1 MTTLLAMHL
10 ELFAF
15 IACLWWS
22 AVIAYTDL
30 RTYRITNS
38 SLVIGLVLIWPSLF
52 LLDLNFQITAE
63 FFVISVAALV
73 AGLASFV
80 GMGDVKLI
88 LFIAPWLRY
97 QNMSKTLLL
106 LIAVAWLQ
114 LMLVSLM
121 HRGFPKRI
129 AFAPAILLAAALN
142 MAT

>member
-10 ELFAF
+10 ELFAL
-15 IACLWWS
+15 IACLWW
-22 AVIAYTDL
+22 AVVIAYTDL
-30 RTYRITNS
+30 RTFRITNS

-106 LIAVAWLQ
+106 LIMVAWLQ
-114 LMLVSLM
+114 LMVVSLM

>member
-10 ELFAF
+10 ELFAL
-15 IACLWWS
+15 IACLGWA

-106 LIAVAWLQ
+106 LIMVAWLQ
-114 LMLVSLM
+114 LMVVSLM

-129 AFAPAILLAAALN
+129 AFAPAVLLAAALN

>member
-15 IACLWWS
+15 IACLCWS

-30 RTYRITNS
+30 RTFRITNS

-106 LIAVAWLQ
+106 LIMVAWLQ
-114 LMLVSLM
+114 LMVVSLM

>member
-10 ELFAF
+10 ELLAL
-15 IACLWWS
+15 IACLWW
-22 AVIAYTDL
+22 AVVIAYTDL
-30 RTYRITNS
+30 RTFRITNS

-52 LLDLNFQITAE
+52 LLDQKFQITPE
-63 FFVISVAALV
+63 FFVLSVTALV

-106 LIAVAWLQ
+106 LIMVAWLQ
-114 LMLVSLM
+114 LMVVSLI

>member
-1 MTTLLAMHL
+1 MHL
-10 ELFAF
+10 ALFAL

-22 AVIAYTDL
+22 AFIAYTDL
-30 RTYRITNS
+30 RTFRITNS
-38 SLVIGLVLIWPSLF
+38 SLVLGLVLIWPSLF

-106 LIAVAWLQ
+106 LVTVAWLQ
-114 LMLVSLM
+114 LMVVSLM

>member
-10 ELFAF
+10 ELFAL
-15 IACLWWS
+15 IACLWWA

-30 RTYRITNS
+30 RTFRITNS
-38 SLVIGLVLIWPSLF
+38 SLVLGLVLIWPSLF

-106 LIAVAWLQ
+106 LIAVVWLQ
-114 LMLVSLM
+114 LMVVSLM

>member
-1 MTTLLAMHL
+1 MTTLLAMHF
-10 ELFAF
+10 ELFAL
-15 IACLWWS
+15 IACLWWA

-30 RTYRITNS
+30 RTFRITNS

-114 LMLVSLM
+114 SMVVSLM

>member
-1 MTTLLAMHL
+1 MQL
-10 ELFAF
+10 ELFAL
-15 IACLWWS
+15 IACLWWA

-30 RTYRITNS
+30 RTFRITNS
-38 SLVIGLVLIWPSLF
+38 SLVLGLVLIWPSLF

-106 LIAVAWLQ
+106 LIAVVWLQ
-114 LMLVSLM
+114 LMVVSLM

>member
-1 MTTLLAMHL
+1 MHL

-15 IACLWWS
+15 IACLWWA

-52 LLDLNFQITAE
+52 LLDQKFQITSG
-63 FFVISVAALV
+63 FFVLSVTTLV

-114 LMLVSLM
+114 LMVVSLM
-121 HRGFPKRI
+121 LRGFPKRI

>member
-10 ELFAF
+10 ELFAL
-15 IACLWWS
+15 IACLWWA

-30 RTYRITNS
+30 CTYRITNS

-114 LMLVSLM
+114 LMVVSLM

>member
-1 MTTLLAMHL
+1 MHL
-10 ELFAF
+10 ELLAL
-15 IACLWWS
+15 IACLWW
-22 AVIAYTDL
+22 AVVIAYTDL
-30 RTYRITNS
+30 RTFRITNS

-52 LLDLNFQITAE
+52 LLDQKFQITAE

-106 LIAVAWLQ
+106 LIMVAWLQ
-114 LMLVSLM
+114 LMVVSLM

>member
-1 MTTLLAMHL
+1 MTTLLAMHF
-10 ELFAF
+10 ELFAL

-30 RTYRITNS
+30 RTFRITNS

-52 LLDLNFQITAE
+52 LLDQKFQITPD
-63 FFVISVAALV
+63 FFLISVAALMT
-73 AGLASFV
+73 GLVSFL

-88 LFIAPWLRY
+88 LFIAPWLHY
-97 QNMSKTLLL
+97 QNMSKTLVL

-114 LMLVSLM
+114 LMVVSLM

>member
-1 MTTLLAMHL
+1 MTTLLGMHF
-10 ELFAF
+10 ELLAF
-15 IACLWWS
+15 VACLWWS

-30 RTYRITNS
+30 RTFRITNS

-114 LMLVSLM
+114 LMVVSLM

>member
-1 MTTLLAMHL
+1 MHL
-10 ELFAF
+10 ELFAL
-15 IACLWWS
+15 IACLGWA

-38 SLVIGLVLIWPSLF
+38 SLVIGLVLIWPLLF
-52 LLDLNFQITAE
+52 LLDQKFQITSE
-63 FFVISVAALV
+63 FFVLSVAALV

-106 LIAVAWLQ
+106 LITVAWLQ
-114 LMLVSLM
+114 LMVVSLM

>member
-10 ELFAF
+10 ELFAL
-15 IACLWWS
+15 IACLWWA

-30 RTYRITNS
+30 RTFRITNS

-106 LIAVAWLQ
+106 LSAVAWLQ
-114 LMLVSLM
+114 LMVVSLI

>member
-10 ELFAF
+10 EMFAL
-15 IACLWWS
+15 IACLWWA
-22 AVIAYTDL
+22 AVIAYSDL
-30 RTYRITNS
+30 CTYRITNS

-106 LIAVAWLQ
+106 LIMVAWLQ
-114 LMLVSLM
+114 LMVVSLM

>member
-1 MTTLLAMHL
+1 MQL
-10 ELFAF
+10 ELFAL
-15 IACLWWS
+15 IACLWWA

-30 RTYRITNS
+30 RTFRITNS

-52 LLDLNFQITAE
+52 LLDQKFQITPE
-63 FFVISVAALV
+63 FFVLSVTALV

-106 LIAVAWLQ
+106 LIMVAWLQ
-114 LMLVSLM
+114 LMVVSLM

>member
-1 MTTLLAMHL
+1 MTTLLAMHF
-10 ELFAF
+10 ELFAL
-15 IACLWWS
+15 ISCLWWA

-30 RTYRITNS
+30 RTFRITNS

-114 LMLVSLM
+114 LMVVSLM

>member
-1 MTTLLAMHL
+1 MHL
-10 ELFAF
+10 ELFAL
-15 IACLWWS
+15 IACLWWA

-52 LLDLNFQITAE
+52 LLDQKFQITSE
-63 FFVISVAALV
+63 FFVLSVTALV

-114 LMLVSLM
+114 LMVVSLM

>member
-10 ELFAF
+10 ELFAL
-15 IACLWWS
+15 IACLWWA

-30 RTYRITNS
+30 RTFRITNS
-38 SLVIGLVLIWPSLF
+38 SLVLGLVLIWPSLF

-88 LFIAPWLRY
+88 LFLAPWLHFE
-97 QNMSKTLLL
+97 NMSKTLLL
-106 LIAVAWLQ
+106 LIAISWLQ
-114 LMLVSLM
+114 LVVGSLM

-129 AFAPAILLAAALN
+129 ALAPAILLAAALN

>member
-1 MTTLLAMHL
+1 MTTLLAMQL
-10 ELFAF
+10 ELFAL
-15 IACLWWS
+15 IACLWWA

-30 RTYRITNS
+30 RTFRITNS
-38 SLVIGLVLIWPSLF
+38 SLVLGLVLIWPSLF

-73 AGLASFV
+73 AGLASFL

-97 QNMSKTLLL
+97 QNMSKTLLV
-106 LIAVAWLQ
+106 LIAVSWLQ
-114 LMLVSLM
+114 LMVVSLM

>member
-1 MTTLLAMHL
+1 MHL
-10 ELFAF
+10 ELFAL
-15 IACLWWS
+15 IACLWWA

-30 RTYRITNS
+30 RTFRITNS
-38 SLVIGLVLIWPSLF
+38 SLVLGLVLIWPSLF
-52 LLDLNFQITAE
+52 LLDQKFQITPE
-63 FFVISVAALV
+63 LFLISVAALV

-114 LMLVSLM
+114 LMVVSLM

>member
-1 MTTLLAMHL
+1 MHF
-10 ELFAF
+10 ELFAL
-15 IACLWWS
+15 ISCLWWA

-30 RTYRITNS
+30 RTFRITNS

-73 AGLASFV
+73 AGLASCV

>member
-1 MTTLLAMHL
+1 MHL
-10 ELFAF
+10 EMFAL
-15 IACLWWS
+15 IACLWWA
-22 AVIAYTDL
+22 AVIAYSDL
-30 RTYRITNS
+30 CTYRITNS

-52 LLDLNFQITAE
+52 LLDQKFQITSG
-63 FFVISVAALV
+63 FFVLSVTTLV

-97 QNMSKTLLL
+97 QNMSKTLLF

-114 LMLVSLM
+114 LMVVSLM

>member
-1 MTTLLAMHL
+1 MHL
-10 ELFAF
+10 ELFAL
-15 IACLWWS
+15 IACLWWA

-30 RTYRITNS
+30 RTFRITNS
-38 SLVIGLVLIWPSLF
+38 SLVLGLVLIWPSLF

-73 AGLASFV
+73 AGLASFL

-114 LMLVSLM
+114 LMVVSLM

>member
-10 ELFAF
+10 EFFAL

-30 RTYRITNS
+30 RTFRITNS

-52 LLDLNFQITAE
+52 LLDQKFQITSE
-63 FFVISVAALV
+63 FFLISVVALV
-73 AGLASFV
+73 AGLASLV

-88 LFIAPWLRY
+88 LFIAPWLHY

-106 LIAVAWLQ
+106 LITVAWVQ
-114 LMLVSLM
+114 LMVVSLM

>member
-1 MTTLLAMHL
+1 MTTLLAMHF
-10 ELFAF
+10 ELFAL

-30 RTYRITNS
+30 RTFRITNS

-52 LLDLNFQITAE
+52 LLDQKFQITSG
-63 FFVISVAALV
+63 FFVLSVTTLV

-88 LFIAPWLRY
+88 LFIAPWLHY

-114 LMLVSLM
+114 LMVVSLM

>member
-1 MTTLLAMHL
+1 MTTLLAMQL
-10 ELFAF
+10 ELFAL
-15 IACLWWS
+15 IACLWWA

-30 RTYRITNS
+30 RTFRITNS
-38 SLVIGLVLIWPSLF
+38 SLVLGLVLIWPSLF

-114 LMLVSLM
+114 LMVVSLM

>member
-10 ELFAF
+10 ELFAL
-15 IACLWWS
+15 IACLWWA

-30 RTYRITNS
+30 RTYRISNS

-52 LLDLNFQITAE
+52 LLDQKFQITSG
-63 FFVISVAALV
+63 FFVLSVTTLV

-97 QNMSKTLLL
+97 QNMSTTLLL

-114 LMLVSLM
+114 LMVVSLM

>member
-1 MTTLLAMHL
+1 MHL
-10 ELFAF
+10 ELLAL
-15 IACLWWS
+15 IACLWW
-22 AVIAYTDL
+22 AVVIAYTDL
-30 RTYRITNS
+30 RTFRITNS

-52 LLDLNFQITAE
+52 LLDQKFQITPE
-63 FFVISVAALV
+63 FFVLSVTALV

-114 LMLVSLM
+114 LMVVSLM